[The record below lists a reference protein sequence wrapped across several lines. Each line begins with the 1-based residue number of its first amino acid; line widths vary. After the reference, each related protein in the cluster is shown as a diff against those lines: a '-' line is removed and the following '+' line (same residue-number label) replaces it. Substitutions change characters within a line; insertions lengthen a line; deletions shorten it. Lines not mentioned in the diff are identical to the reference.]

1 MSIVKKDVKY
11 INKDFGRFRKNLIDF
26 AKIYF
31 PNTYNDFNESSP
43 GMMFIEMASYIGDV
57 LSFYTDTQLRESLLS
72 QTQERS
78 NLYTLSQIYGYKPK
92 TITPSNVKLDVY
104 QLLPVIGSGATA
116 RPDYRYALSVNKN
129 MEVSS
134 EGAVKFR
141 ALEPVDFQ
149 FSSSVDPTTASV
161 YEVDDT
167 GNITYYLLK
176 KQVSA
181 VSGEIKTSTFTFTD
195 PKVYDKIVLSETNVV
210 DIISVTDADGND
222 WTQVDYL
229 AQETI
234 MSSVENIPFNSPAT
248 SQYRSSVPYL
258 LCLKRVPRRF
268 ISRLRKDGKTELQ
281 FGAGLSTAA
290 DEDIIPNPTNVG
302 MGLEYLNRSVSANLD
317 PTNFLYTRTYGIAPS
332 NTTLTVK
339 YALGKGISD
348 NVAVNTINSVDNIT
362 FATATAPGLDSTVI
376 SQVQASV
383 AVNNPEP
390 AAGGALK
397 QNIDNIRQE
406 AMATFASQNR
416 VVTKEDYIVRC
427 YSMPA
432 KFGAVQ
438 KAYIVQDEQI
448 ESNNPDQVIPN
459 PFALNLYTLGYDES
473 KNFTPLNVALKDN
486 LKTYLSQFRMLTDA
500 INIKTAYIINIGVE
514 FEVITIPNVN
524 SNEVILRC
532 IDYFKKKFNN
542 DEMQIN
548 QSIVISNLMSELDR
562 VEGVQTVVD
571 ITIENLFDTNEGYSG
586 NVYDI
591 KTATKNKTIY
601 PSMDPAIFEVKYPD
615 KDIKGRIVT
624 F

>member
-1 MSIVKKDVKY
+1 
-11 INKDFGRFRKNLIDF
+11 
-26 AKIYF
+26 
-31 PNTYNDFNESSP
+31 
-43 GMMFIEMASYIGDV
+43 
-57 LSFYTDTQLRESLLS
+57 
-72 QTQERS
+72 
-78 NLYTLSQIYGYKPK
+78 
-92 TITPSNVKLDVY
+92 
-104 QLLPVIGSGATA
+104 
-116 RPDYRYALSVNKN
+116 
-129 MEVSS
+129 
-134 EGAVKFR
+134 
-141 ALEPVDFQ
+141 
-149 FSSSVDPTTASV
+149 
-161 YEVDDT
+161 
-167 GNITYYLLK
+167 
-176 KQVSA
+176 
-181 VSGEIKTSTFTFTD
+181 
-195 PKVYDKIVLSETNVV
+195 
-210 DIISVTDADGND
+210 
-222 WTQVDYL
+222 
-229 AQETI
+229 
-234 MSSVENIPFNSPAT
+234 
-248 SQYRSSVPYL
+248 
-258 LCLKRVPRRF
+258 
-268 ISRLRKDGKTELQ
+268 
-281 FGAGLSTAA
+281 
-290 DEDIIPNPTNVG
+290 

-362 FATATAPGLDSTVI
+362 FATATDPGLDSTVI

-383 AVNNPEP
+383 AVNNLEP
-390 AAGGALK
+390 ATGGALK

-459 PFALNLYTLGYDES
+459 PFALNLYTLGYDQS

-542 DEMQIN
+542 DKMQIN
-548 QSIVISNLMSELDR
+548 QSIVLSNIMSELDR
-562 VEGVQTVVD
+562 VEGVQTVIDVE
-571 ITIENLFDTNEGYSG
+571 ITNLFDTNEGYSG

-615 KDIKGRIVT
+615 KDIKGRVVT